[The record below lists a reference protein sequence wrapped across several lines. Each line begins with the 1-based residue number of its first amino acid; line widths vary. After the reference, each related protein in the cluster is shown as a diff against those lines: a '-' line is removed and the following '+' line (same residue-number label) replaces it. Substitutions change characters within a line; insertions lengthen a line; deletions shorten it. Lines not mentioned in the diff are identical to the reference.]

1 MGNKKKYTICL
12 IPSDHGPQKMFEL
25 NARVL
30 TFLLSLGIFLII
42 LIIASYVFL
51 IPRATRYENLNREV
65 SELAGDRA
73 RYIQLVEDFRRM
85 QEMHQYVRRLLGVD
99 MMTSMDSVSAS
110 DTLNFHAAP
119 LMQRNV
125 IVLDNIPTTAPLTGL
140 VTQRFD
146 ASVPELFTDSH
157 KGIDIA
163 CRVGTPVL
171 AAASGWVVF
180 SGWTL
185 GLGNTVIINH
195 GSDYLTIYGHNS
207 RNLVV
212 NRQSVERGQRIALS
226 GNSGY
231 SSGPHLHFEI
241 WKNGEA
247 VDPEKYIPEYA
258 TGSGEL

>member
-12 IPSDHGPQKMFEL
+12 IPSDHGPQKMFEV

-30 TFLLSLGIFLII
+30 AFLLSLGIFLLIV
-42 LIIASYVFL
+42 IIASYVFL
-51 IPRATRYENLNREV
+51 IPRATRYENLHQEV
-65 SELAGDRA
+65 TELAGDRA
-73 RYIQLVEDFRRM
+73 RYIQMVEDFRKM

-99 MMTSMDSVSAS
+99 MMVSMDSLSAADS
-110 DTLNFHAAP
+110 LSLQAP
-119 LMQRNV
+119 TIHQNV
-125 IVLDNIPTTAPLTGL
+125 VVLDNIPTTAPLTGL
-140 VTQRFD
+140 ITQRFD
-146 ASVPELFTDSH
+146 TSIPALFTDAH

-171 AAASGWVVF
+171 ASASGWVVF

-195 GSDYLTIYGHNS
+195 GLEYLTIYGHNS

-241 WKNGEA
+241 WKDGQAMNPA
-247 VDPEKYIPEYA
+247 HFIPEYA
-258 TGSGEL
+258 LGNGEL